1 MFTLTSLCECLPLRH
16 ESTSSLPNCW
26 IHKSEHCEGGQL
38 PSPPTAAYML
48 LPVHRLSLRGA
59 LQSGRMSSALA
70 RRVWNDGRTQLIL
83 LCPRAR
89 QASAA
94 SASALRSMEQLART
108 SSSKLVSCGSLMPW
122 LPQDHPSSRPAW
134 ASTDDGDQ
142 Y

>member
-1 MFTLTSLCECLPLRH
+1 MLACWLAAETL
-16 ESTSSLPNCW
+16 
-26 IHKSEHCEGGQL
+26 QD
-38 PSPPTAAYML
+38 AAYSPYML
-48 LPVHRLSLRGA
+48 QGRKICLRRPCNFGEEVLPA
-59 LQSGRMSSALA
+59 C
-70 RRVWNDGRTQLIL
+70 RVWNDGKTQLIL

-94 SASALRSMEQLART
+94 TASALRSTEQLART

-122 LPQDHPSSRPAW
+122 MPQEHPSSRPAW